1 MIILT
6 NNGELYYVYASS
18 KCCATFEKRS
28 ITHDKRNLAT
38 CSQNV
43 AFADYASNNL
53 TSIFIFNQNSSPLM
67 SGGDLVSVDLI
78 TWHLDY
84 PHYQSEIR

>member
-1 MIILT
+1 MCMLIQVLCIFWNKNL
-6 NNGELYYVYASS
+6 
-18 KCCATFEKRS
+18 
-28 ITHDKRNLAT
+28 ITHDKINLAT
-38 CSQNV
+38 CSQDV
-43 AFADYASNNL
+43 TFADYASNNL

>member
-1 MIILT
+1 MCMQLIIQVLC
-6 NNGELYYVYASS
+6 NFWKKNYHPWQKKFGNMQSE
-18 KCCATFEKRS
+18 CC
-28 ITHDKRNLAT
+28 
-38 CSQNV
+38 
-43 AFADYASNNL
+43 FADYASNNL

-67 SGGDLVSVDLI
+67 SGGDLVSLDLI

>member
-1 MIILT
+1 MCMHHPSAVQLLKKEVSPMTKEIWQL
-6 NNGELYYVYASS
+6 
-18 KCCATFEKRS
+18 
-28 ITHDKRNLAT
+28 T

-67 SGGDLVSVDLI
+67 SGGDLVSLDLI